1 MIADKFPKWF
11 LDNNTM
17 QDFEN
22 KLQDFKGKKNL
33 RFLQIGVFTGNASA
47 WLLENILTD
56 PTSVLVDVDPWCGNL
71 QHESIYEWDEV
82 ESAYDEQIKNHSKK
96 VHKFKAFSKEWLE
109 THREGEFDFIYIDG
123 DHLPESVASDAEL
136 SWGLL
141 KSGGIMAFDDYEWDH
156 PDGTDKNPKPAIDKF
171 LETHKDEFELVS
183 KGWQV
188 WVKKK

>member
-17 QDFEN
+17 QDFDI
-22 KLQDFKGKKNL
+22 KLQEFKGKENL
-33 RFLQIGVFTGNASA
+33 KFLQIGVFTGNASA
-47 WLLENILTD
+47 WLLENILTN
-56 PTSVLVDVDPWCGNL
+56 TNSILVDVDPWCGNL
-71 QHESIYEWDEV
+71 QHESLYEWSEV
-82 ESAYDEQIKNHSKK
+82 EAAYDEQIKGHVKK

-109 THREGEFDFIYIDG
+109 SHREGGFDFIYIDG
-123 DHLPESVASDAEL
+123 DHLPESVASDADL
-136 SWGLL
+136 SWDLL

-171 LETHKDEFELVS
+171 LEIHKDEFELIS

-188 WVKKK
+188 WIRKK